1 MMEILSIIAVIIL
14 AILFDKYAQGLK
26 NDENEEAKRA
36 FEYARKCE
44 AELEE
49 TKIFIQDQNKRLW
62 I

>member
-1 MMEILSIIAVIIL
+1 MELLSIIAVIIF
-14 AILFDKYAQGLK
+14 AILFDKYAQSLK
-26 NDENEEAKRA
+26 NDENEESKRA

-49 TKIFIQDQNKRLW
+49 TKSFIQDQNKRLG